1 MWKRTTWDKALAEL
15 TAENQWRSLSVP
27 GNAILLEGPD
37 RTASKERKMDMKT
50 KIFPILAVLMLVLLI
65 PASFAGAEETPV
77 LCLHFDEGAGST
89 VADASGHLGQT
100 EVQYQYLSPAYT
112 DPMEPE
118 WRDNGVEN
126 GCLLFDGAS
135 TCIAYGPDE
144 ICVGGKALTVS
155 VWVAPRAFEWDDPN
169 AAEAGNAHL
178 TAIAGQYYKAE
189 KQGFLLGYQR
199 FGRLCFEVGTGENWY
214 TLWADD
220 ERLERGAWNHVAA
233 VFDGDNGTMSLYLNG
248 ELAAEMQIAQGSAV
262 HLAGNESL
270 LIGKNGY
277 GEQIPAG
284 NYQMFAGL
292 MDELSL
298 YASALSAEKVA
309 ALADRET
316 GAIAY
321 EDIGLEN
328 ILTGDIYKTQYH
340 GGPYQHWM
348 NEPHA
353 PVYYNGVY
361 HLFFQSNSVGTYWRN
376 ICWGH
381 LVSEDT
387 VHWRPVQDA
396 IVPME
401 NTVVPDGVWSGGAAM
416 DCNGVPVLFFT
427 AGNDSFRKEGLISN
441 QNIGAAY
448 PADLSDPELK
458 EWIVCDELAIAQQ
471 EGQGRPGEFRDSHIW
486 KEGDAW
492 YMLVCSGSSASQGG
506 TALLYV
512 TDRLEVLPDGRID
525 MDWQYKGPVY
535 EMENQS
541 VIYGTSWE
549 LPILLPLSNEAGT
562 VSRYAFFISP
572 APASIADNKVYYFIG
587 DFDRESGKFTPDA
600 SMGGLPRMLD
610 YGNNVFTGPSVMQDP
625 VTGKV
630 CMFSIMQ
637 DQRPG
642 PEQAAAGWAHA
653 VGLTR
658 NIFLNDEGT
667 DVCIAPDPRVYD
679 LLEEK
684 LLGLENVTAEEANAA
699 LQGVSGDL
707 LYIRAVLVPQDQ
719 KNFSLTCKAAGRRN
733 QTSFTYYGERGT
745 MDGFTTNRGKDAKA
759 SVIEGKVP
767 LRDGKLTMEVFIDRS
782 LVEGYFNRDK
792 AISIRS
798 YAAPDAQQIFLSADG
813 EVQVESLEVY
823 RVSSIY
829 Q

>member
-1 MWKRTTWDKALAEL
+1 MKRTRLLFLMVLTLVFAL
-15 TAENQWRSLSVP
+15 T
-27 GNAILLEGPD
+27 
-37 RTASKERKMDMKT
+37 
-50 KIFPILAVLMLVLLI
+50 
-65 PASFAGAEETPV
+65 ASFASADEDIL
-77 LCLHFDEGAGST
+77 LCLHFDEGSGAEVT
-89 VADASGHLGQT
+89 DASGHLPQGD
-100 EVQYQYLSPAYT
+100 VQYQYLTPAYT
-112 DPMEPE
+112 DPMDPE
-118 WRDNGVEN
+118 WREIGVEN
-126 GCLLFDGAS
+126 GSLLFDGAS
-135 TCIAYGPDE
+135 TSIAYDAEE
-144 ICVGGKALTVS
+144 ICIEGDALTIS

-169 AAEAGNAHL
+169 AADAGNAHL
-178 TAIAGQYYKAE
+178 TAIVGQYYKDE

-199 FGRLCFEVGTGENWY
+199 FGRLCFEVGTGDDWF
-214 TLWADD
+214 TLWAD
-220 ERLERGAWNHVAA
+220 EARLERNAWNHVAA
-233 VFDGDNGTMSLYLNG
+233 VFDGEKDQMALYQNG
-248 ELAAEMQIAQGSAV
+248 ELVASAPV
-262 HLAGNESL
+262 NPDAVISPALKESL

-298 YASALSAEKVA
+298 YSRALSAEEID
-309 ALADRET
+309 ALASVET
-316 GAIAY
+316 QAIAY

-353 PVYYNGVY
+353 PVYYNGMY

-387 VHWRPVQDA
+387 VHWRQIQDA

-401 NTVVPDGVWSGGAAM
+401 NTVVPDGVWSGGAAL
-416 DCNGVPVLFFT
+416 DKNGVPVLFFT
-427 AGNDSFRKEGLISN
+427 AGNDSFRKAGLISN

-448 PADLSDPELK
+448 PKDLSDPELK

-486 KEGDAW
+486 KEGDSW
-492 YMLVCSGSSASQGG
+492 YMLICSGSSTTSGG

-512 TDRLEVLPDGRID
+512 TDRLEVLPDGTID
-525 MDWQYKGPVY
+525 MDWQYKGPIY

-541 VIYGTSWE
+541 VVYGTSWE
-549 LPILLPLSNEAGT
+549 LPILLPLSSRDGSIT
-562 VSRYAFFISP
+562 RYAFFISP

-600 SMGGLPRMLD
+600 AMGGLPRMLD
-610 YGNNVFTGPSVMQDP
+610 YGSNVFTGPSVLQDP
-625 VTGKV
+625 VTGRV
-630 CMFSIMQ
+630 CVFSIMQ

-653 VGLTR
+653 AGLTR
-658 NIFLNDEGT
+658 NLYLNNDGT
-667 DVCIAPDPRVYD
+667 DVCISVDERVYS
-679 LLEEK
+679 LLSEE
-684 LLGLENVTAEEANAA
+684 LLALENVSLDDANTALA
-699 LQGVSGDL
+699 GVQGDL
-707 LYIRAVLVPQDQ
+707 LYIRAVLAPQDEQ
-719 KNFSLTCKAAGRRN
+719 NFGLTCKAEGRRN
-733 QTSFTYYGERGT
+733 QTTFTYYTSRGT
-745 MDGFTTNRGKDAKA
+745 MDGYTTNRAKDAKV
-759 SVIEGKVP
+759 SVVEGSIP
-767 LRDGKLTMEVFIDRS
+767 LKDGKLTMEIFIDRS
-782 LVEGYFNRDK
+782 LVEGYFNQDK

-798 YAAPDAQQIFLSADG
+798 YAAPSAQQISLFADG
-813 EVQVESLEVY
+813 ELKVEALEV
-823 RVSSIY
+823 RTVSSIY